1 MNAKCDELERKLYD
15 RTEMLKIE
23 ISRRDVQVKTVRE
36 EMNRLEESKRDTE
49 ARVCVT
55 LLTII
60 QFRQSSI
67 WVCCEYV
74 FWDYNSLVVKTLPDA
89 SVVVTIFTEIRVILS
104 SSRKRY
110 FPGLE

>member
-1 MNAKCDELERKLYD
+1 MHVCGSIQVSEVNAKCDELERKLYD

-55 LLTII
+55 LLEII
-60 QFRQSSI
+60 QYI
-67 WVCCEYV
+67 H
-74 FWDYNSLVVKTLPDA
+74 
-89 SVVVTIFTEIRVILS
+89 IF
-104 SSRKRY
+104 
-110 FPGLE
+110 

>member
-1 MNAKCDELERKLYD
+1 MYVTMLDIQVSEVNAKCDELERKLYD

-55 LLTII
+55 LLAII
-60 QFRQSSI
+60 QYI
-67 WVCCEYV
+67 H
-74 FWDYNSLVVKTLPDA
+74 
-89 SVVVTIFTEIRVILS
+89 IF
-104 SSRKRY
+104 
-110 FPGLE
+110 

>member
-1 MNAKCDELERKLYD
+1 MHVCGSIQVSEVNAKCDELERKLYD

-55 LLTII
+55 SLTII
-60 QFRQSSI
+60 QYI
-67 WVCCEYV
+67 H
-74 FWDYNSLVVKTLPDA
+74 
-89 SVVVTIFTEIRVILS
+89 IF
-104 SSRKRY
+104 
-110 FPGLE
+110 

>member
-1 MNAKCDELERKLYD
+1 MYVTMLDIQVSEVNAKCDELERKLYD

-67 WVCCEYV
+67 WLCFE
-74 FWDYNSLVVKTLPDA
+74 
-89 SVVVTIFTEIRVILS
+89 
-104 SSRKRY
+104 
-110 FPGLE
+110 

>member
-1 MNAKCDELERKLYD
+1 MYVTMLDIQVSEVNAKCDELERKLYD

-67 WVCCEYV
+67 WLCC
-74 FWDYNSLVVKTLPDA
+74 D
-89 SVVVTIFTEIRVILS
+89 
-104 SSRKRY
+104 
-110 FPGLE
+110 

>member
-1 MNAKCDELERKLYD
+1 MVTLRTTVIPCEVLVCSTLMWISLGFIGFQCNMQYICMCVALLITQVSEVNAKCDELERKLYD

-55 LLTII
+55 LLEII
-60 QFRQSSI
+60 QYI
-67 WVCCEYV
+67 H
-74 FWDYNSLVVKTLPDA
+74 
-89 SVVVTIFTEIRVILS
+89 IF
-104 SSRKRY
+104 
-110 FPGLE
+110 